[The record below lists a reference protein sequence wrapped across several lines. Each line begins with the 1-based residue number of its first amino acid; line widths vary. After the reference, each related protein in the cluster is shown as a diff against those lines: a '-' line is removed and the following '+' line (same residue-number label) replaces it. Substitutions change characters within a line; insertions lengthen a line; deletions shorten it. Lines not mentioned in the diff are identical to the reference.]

1 MGRRKEWDK
10 CICHV
15 TLCSSDPPCPCSE
28 HHLFVLNTISINQIN
43 LGLPE
48 RRQKSEPFRHGE
60 VLFKAKQLYL
70 VFSINHDS
78 PVTKRRHKRSPES
91 ESAETGTRNCGIQ
104 RSGAALHNS
113 GKCVVVLLLLVGCCC
128 SCCGLLLCNAAAAAV
143 AMPPSSLHAG
153 WLAVKLWS
161 KLWQVVQLS
170 PEPCQYFLVVW
181 CNFVIKLS

>member
-1 MGRRKEWDK
+1 MACDLWYAQNTTILNPDWIWLASSQQMGRRKEWDK

-113 GKCVVVLLLLVGCCC
+113 GKCVVVLLLLVV
-128 SCCGLLLCNAAAAAV
+128 AAAAV
-143 AMPPSSLHAG
+143 VCCCVTLLLLLRCHPRHYTPADL
-153 WLAVKLWS
+153 
-161 KLWQVVQLS
+161 Q
-170 PEPCQYFLVVW
+170 
-181 CNFVIKLS
+181 

>member
-1 MGRRKEWDK
+1 MACDLWCRDMHKIQPSWLILACQHQQMGRRKEWDK

-15 TLCSSDPPCPCSE
+15 TLCSSDPRCPCSE

-70 VFSINHDS
+70 VFSINHDN

-91 ESAETGTRNCGIQ
+91 AETGMRNCGIQ

-113 GKCVVVLLLLVGCCC
+113 GKCVVVLLAV
-128 SCCGLLLCNAAAAAV
+128 AAAAV
-143 AMPPSSLHAG
+143 VCCCVTLLLLLRCHPRHYTPADL
-153 WLAVKLWS
+153 
-161 KLWQVVQLS
+161 Q
-170 PEPCQYFLVVW
+170 
-181 CNFVIKLS
+181 

>member
-1 MGRRKEWDK
+1 MACDLWYAQNTTILNPDWIWLASSQQMGRRKEWDK

-113 GKCVVVLLLLVGCCC
+113 GKCVVVLLLLVV
-128 SCCGLLLCNAAAAAV
+128 AAAAV
-143 AMPPSSLHAG
+143 VCCCVTLLLRCHPRHYTPADL
-153 WLAVKLWS
+153 
-161 KLWQVVQLS
+161 Q
-170 PEPCQYFLVVW
+170 
-181 CNFVIKLS
+181 

>member
-78 PVTKRRHKRSPES
+78 PVTKRGHKRSPES

-113 GKCVVVLLLLVGCCC
+113 GKCVVVLLLLVV
-128 SCCGLLLCNAAAAAV
+128 AAAAV
-143 AMPPSSLHAG
+143 VCCCVTPLLLLLRCHPRHYTPADL
-153 WLAVKLWS
+153 
-161 KLWQVVQLS
+161 Q
-170 PEPCQYFLVVW
+170 
-181 CNFVIKLS
+181 

>member
-1 MGRRKEWDK
+1 MACDLWYAQNTTILNPDWIWLASSQQMGRRKEWDK

-113 GKCVVVLLLLVGCCC
+113 GKCVVVLLLFCW
-128 SCCGLLLCNAAAAAV
+128 LLLQ
-143 AMPPSSLHAG
+143 L
-153 WLAVKLWS
+153 LWS
-161 KLWQVVQLS
+161 AVV
-170 PEPCQYFLVVW
+170 
-181 CNFVIKLS
+181 

>member
-1 MGRRKEWDK
+1 MACDLWYAQNTTILNPDWIWLASSQQMGRRKEWDK

-113 GKCVVVLLLLVGCCC
+113 GKCVVVLLLLVV
-128 SCCGLLLCNAAAAAV
+128 AAAAV
-143 AMPPSSLHAG
+143 VCCCVTLLLLLLRCHPRHYTPADL
-153 WLAVKLWS
+153 
-161 KLWQVVQLS
+161 Q
-170 PEPCQYFLVVW
+170 
-181 CNFVIKLS
+181 

>member
-1 MGRRKEWDK
+1 MACDLWYAQNTTILNPDWIWLASSQQMGRRKEWDK

-113 GKCVVVLLLLVGCCC
+113 GKCVVVLLLLVV
-128 SCCGLLLCNAAAAAV
+128 AAAAV
-143 AMPPSSLHAG
+143 VCCCVTPLLLLLRCHPRHYTPADL
-153 WLAVKLWS
+153 
-161 KLWQVVQLS
+161 Q
-170 PEPCQYFLVVW
+170 
-181 CNFVIKLS
+181 